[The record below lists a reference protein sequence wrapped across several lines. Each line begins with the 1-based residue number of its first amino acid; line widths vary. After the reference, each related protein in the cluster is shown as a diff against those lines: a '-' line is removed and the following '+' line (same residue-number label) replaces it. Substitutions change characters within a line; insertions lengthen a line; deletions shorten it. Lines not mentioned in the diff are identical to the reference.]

1 VIQILSALAAHSLAL
16 VVYPGLLTVVV
27 FGFAAEIVWT
37 RIAHG
42 AWILPWPLDRQRVR
56 IAWARRRPSPVVA
69 TVALFS
75 ILVAV
80 QLAAPFNPVPSAERN
95 VIVAG
100 IVLAFTAWVELALT
114 LEFMAAPGLLLVIQF
129 CWLLAVLGP
138 AVEPES
144 LRPQVL
150 GNILVASLLPVKVAS
165 GFLYLLC
172 VPALLRLWPLTP
184 PSDRRARP
192 RFDAVRTLCW
202 FPYCGL
208 FTTLFFPPSADD
220 ALGVLRFIGI
230 TAAVAGLLIVAGA
243 LMARRGAESAGGLY
257 RRGVAPYAILVL
269 LLVVLT
275 SLLMR

>member
-1 VIQILSALAAHSLAL
+1 VTQILSALATHSLAL
-16 VVYPGLLTVVV
+16 VVYPGLLTIVA
-27 FGFAAEIVWT
+27 FGFGAEIAWT
-37 RIAHG
+37 RIVQG
-42 AWILPWPLDRQRVR
+42 VWILPSPLGGEWVRKRLARQ
-56 IAWARRRPSPVVA
+56 RPSPVVA

-95 VIVAG
+95 VVVAA
-100 IVLAFTAWVELALT
+100 IVLAFTVWVELALT
-114 LEFMAAPGLLLVIQF
+114 LEFVAAPGLLLVIQF

-150 GNILVASLLPVKVAS
+150 GNVLVASLLPVKVAS

-172 VPALLRLWPLTP
+172 LPALLRLWPLTP
-184 PSDRRARP
+184 PSDRRIRP
-192 RFDAVRTLCW
+192 RLDAVRTLCW

-220 ALGVLRFIGI
+220 ALGVLRFAGI
-230 TAAVAGLLIVAGA
+230 TVAVAGLLIIAGA
-243 LMARRGAESAGGLY
+243 LMARRGAESASGLY
-257 RRGVAPYAILVL
+257 RRGVAPYAVLVL
-269 LLVVLT
+269 VLVVLT

>member
-1 VIQILSALAAHSLAL
+1 MIQILSALAAHSLAL

-27 FGFAAEIVWT
+27 FGFAAEVVWT

-42 AWILPWPLDRQRVR
+42 AWILPWPFDRQGVK

-100 IVLAFTAWVELALT
+100 IVAFTAWVELALT

-138 AVEPES
+138 AVQPES

-150 GNILVASLLPVKVAS
+150 GGILVASLLPVKVAS
-165 GFLYLLC
+165 SFLYLLC

-184 PSDRRARP
+184 PSDRRARQ

-202 FPYCGL
+202 YPYCGL

-230 TAAVAGLLIVAGA
+230 TGAVAGLLIVAGA

-257 RRGVAPYAILVL
+257 RRGVAPYAVLVL